1 MHIKVTFLAFLSWLP
16 LIPVAESSFANPH
29 DLRYVLFIC
38 GKLVSVALSKI
49 FFRRQF
55 AEEGRI
61 VLALREAREGGKI
74 TDEKLLEMI
83 DE

>member
-1 MHIKVTFLAFLSWLP
+1 M
-16 LIPVAESSFANPH
+16 
-29 DLRYVLFIC
+29 
-38 GKLVSVALSKI
+38 
-49 FFRRQF
+49 FRRQF

-61 VLALREAREGGKI
+61 VLALREARMGGKI